1 MTQET
6 INCFGSRG
14 KYAEVRVKPDDSLS
28 TRTRAI
34 WTSGDLLPIARS
46 YAAGAAEFI
55 SRLGVHRSETVLDV
69 ACGTG
74 NLAIPAAKTGAR
86 VYGVDIAP
94 YVIAQAR
101 LEARA
106 VGARVD
112 FNVGNA
118 ESLLFADRLFDT
130 TVTMFGAMFSARPE
144 VTASE
149 LVRVTRDGGRVA
161 MANWTPSGF
170 AGQFFRVHSS
180 ASPLPPDM
188 RNPLDWGQEEKVRAL
203 FGDSVSSMTFARR
216 TIDLRF
222 PLRPSAVSRLFATC
236 YGPTVAALETLDS
249 LAAKEFRDEMSRLF
263 HLHNRATDG
272 TTIVSAEFL
281 HVLARVA

>member
-14 KYAEVRVKPDDSLS
+14 KYAEVRVTSDDALS

-55 SRLGVHRSETVLDV
+55 ARLGVHRSETVLDV

-86 VYGVDIAP
+86 VYGIDIAP

-106 VGARVD
+106 AGANVD
-112 FNVGNA
+112 FSVGN
-118 ESLLFADRLFDT
+118 
-130 TVTMFGAMFSARPE
+130 V
-144 VTASE
+144 
-149 LVRVTRDGGRVA
+149 
-161 MANWTPSGF
+161 
-170 AGQFFRVHSS
+170 
-180 ASPLPPDM
+180 
-188 RNPLDWGQEEKVRAL
+188 
-203 FGDSVSSMTFARR
+203 
-216 TIDLRF
+216 
-222 PLRPSAVSRLFATC
+222 
-236 YGPTVAALETLDS
+236 
-249 LAAKEFRDEMSRLF
+249 
-263 HLHNRATDG
+263 
-272 TTIVSAEFL
+272 
-281 HVLARVA
+281 